1 MSESLRLRPRRDGS
15 NWNQGWL
22 ILRRMRGASHAG
34 RLRHEH
40 LVRIN
45 DPANTLGAWLT
56 RDQLWAGLR
65 HTVLTPQSLD
75 DSIDAASV
83 RETSPGVL
91 ERRIRRGQSIS
102 CDSVSFVAGESITIR
117 PDVNGAFAGSHLRIE
132 IEEPVPQML
141 FVRFTYQLVGLDEG
155 HTEEEDQARRSAYQ
169 ASDIER
175 VRQARRYAARLAM
188 C

>member
-1 MSESLRLRPRRDGS
+1 
-15 NWNQGWL
+15 
-22 ILRRMRGASHAG
+22 MRSPSPSR

-45 DPANTLGAWLT
+45 DPTNTLGAWLT

-65 HTVLTPQSLD
+65 HTVLAPQSLD

-83 RETSPGVL
+83 RETAPGVI
-91 ERRIRRGQSIS
+91 ERSIRRGR
-102 CDSVSFVAGESITIR
+102 CTNRDSVDLVPGESITIR
-117 PDVNGAFAGSHLRIE
+117 PDANGAFAGSQLRIQ

-141 FVRFTYQLVGLDEG
+141 FVRFTYELVGLDED

-175 VRQARRYAARLAM
+175 VREARRYVARLAM
-188 C
+188 LRISGTARSQPAPPRRWRSR